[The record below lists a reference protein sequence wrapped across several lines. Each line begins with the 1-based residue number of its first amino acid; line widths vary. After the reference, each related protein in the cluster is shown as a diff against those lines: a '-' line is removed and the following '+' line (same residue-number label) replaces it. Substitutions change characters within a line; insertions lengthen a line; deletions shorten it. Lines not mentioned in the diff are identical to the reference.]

1 MEGRAPASPAFPRIS
16 RRSLG
21 VAELRPPD
29 AAITG
34 ESGCGLARVA
44 VQAFPSFFVIRHSDF
59 VILVIRIIREPSRR
73 DRRDRRQSREGTR
86 RASREMSEFQIR
98 GCSEFFRNFGSE
110 IPEKSSEGR
119 HRLMLHLPLWIV
131 DEELDKGLRPRCHN
145 PLSI

>member
-1 MEGRAPASPAFPRIS
+1 MEGRAPASPAFLRIS

-86 RASREMSEFQIR
+86 RATGDERVSNPWL
-98 GCSEFFRNFGSE
+98 FRIFPELRFGNS
-110 IPEKSSEGR
+110 G
-119 HRLMLHLPLWIV
+119 
-131 DEELDKGLRPRCHN
+131 EE
-145 PLSI
+145 

>member
-1 MEGRAPASPAFPRIS
+1 
-16 RRSLG
+16 
-21 VAELRPPD
+21 
-29 AAITG
+29 
-34 ESGCGLARVA
+34 LARVA

-98 GCSEFFRNFGSE
+98 GCSEFFQNFGSE

-119 HRLMLHLPLWIV
+119 HRLILHVPLWIV

>member
-1 MEGRAPASPAFPRIS
+1 
-16 RRSLG
+16 
-21 VAELRPPD
+21 
-29 AAITG
+29 
-34 ESGCGLARVA
+34 LARVA

-73 DRRDRRQSREGTR
+73 DRRDRRQSREGTQ

-119 HRLMLHLPLWIV
+119 HRLILHLPLWIV
-131 DEELDKGLRPRCHN
+131 DEELDKGP
-145 PLSI
+145 

>member
-44 VQAFPSFFVIRHSDF
+44 VQAFPSFFVIRISSFSSSALSVNRADG
-59 VILVIRIIREPSRR
+59 IGEI
-73 DRRDRRQSREGTR
+73 EGKAA
-86 RASREMSEFQIR
+86 RAR
-98 GCSEFFRNFGSE
+98 GERV
-110 IPEKSSEGR
+110 GR
-119 HRLMLHLPLWIV
+119 
-131 DEELDKGLRPRCHN
+131 
-145 PLSI
+145 

>member
-1 MEGRAPASPAFPRIS
+1 MEGRAPASPAFLRIS

-110 IPEKSSEGR
+110 IPEKSSERR

-131 DEELDKGLRPRCHN
+131 DEELDKGPQ
-145 PLSI
+145 PTAAAPVP